1 MKIGDLISI
10 DDLTRDWIEEIISL
24 AQEMEKVKNSNSL
37 RGKIVALAFFEPSTR
52 TRLSFETAAKRLGAD
67 VIGFD
72 SPEGSSIS
80 KGESFGDTIKML
92 DSYSD
97 LIVVR
102 HKNEGAAKYASEIA
116 EKPVINAG
124 DGMGEHPTQ
133 ALLDLYTIIKA
144 KGGVEGLRIG
154 LLGDLKY
161 SRTIVSLIKIFKK
174 FRPEKVY
181 LTSPPQLRIRK
192 EILEEIN
199 FPFEETSNLQEVI
212 SELDVLYV
220 TRLQKERFPDLIEY
234 NRAKG
239 SYKLDKR
246 LVSMMKKDSIILHPL
261 PRVDEIDREVD
272 GDSRAMYFKQAQY
285 GIPIRMAILQN
296 MLGE

>member
-181 LTSPPQLRIRK
+181 LISPPQLRIRK

>member
-102 HKNEGAAKYASEIA
+102 HKNEGRCEICIRDCR
-116 EKPVINAG
+116 ETCYKRRRR
-124 DGMGEHPTQ
+124 
-133 ALLDLYTIIKA
+133 Y
-144 KGGVEGLRIG
+144 GGTP
-154 LLGDLKY
+154 Y
-161 SRTIVSLIKIFKK
+161 PSS
-174 FRPEKVY
+174 
-181 LTSPPQLRIRK
+181 S
-192 EILEEIN
+192 
-199 FPFEETSNLQEVI
+199 
-212 SELDVLYV
+212 
-220 TRLQKERFPDLIEY
+220 
-234 NRAKG
+234 
-239 SYKLDKR
+239 
-246 LVSMMKKDSIILHPL
+246 
-261 PRVDEIDREVD
+261 
-272 GDSRAMYFKQAQY
+272 
-285 GIPIRMAILQN
+285 
-296 MLGE
+296 